1 MVEAEAQRWL
11 QNATG
16 HSVRLDVWCEDDEG
30 RVYDIEIQKR
40 KEGAGARRL
49 KGAKEG
55 RRRMN
60 SEFEKVVRE
69 ITEASRKEWEL
80 KGEKRGE
87 RRGEKRGEKRGER
100 NAAIKAARSMLADGL
115 VPPDK
120 VAEYSGLSLGEVE
133 SLKDSLRI

>member
-1 MVEAEAQRWL
+1 MHDFACMDPEEM
-11 QNATG
+11 
-16 HSVRLDVWCEDDEG
+16 HYDVLREE
-30 RVYDIEIQKR
+30 
-40 KEGAGARRL
+40 ARRL

-55 RRRMN
+55 RIRMN

-133 SLKDSLRI
+133 NLKNSLNM

>member
-1 MVEAEAQRWL
+1 MHDFACMDPEEM
-11 QNATG
+11 
-16 HSVRLDVWCEDDEG
+16 HYDVLREE
-30 RVYDIEIQKR
+30 
-40 KEGAGARRL
+40 ARRL

-80 KGEKRGE
+80 KGE
-87 RRGEKRGEKRGER
+87 R
-100 NAAIKAARSMLADGL
+100 NSAIKVARSMLADGL

-133 SLKDSLRI
+133 NLKNSLNM

>member
-1 MVEAEAQRWL
+1 MHDFACMDPEEM
-11 QNATG
+11 
-16 HSVRLDVWCEDDEG
+16 HYDVLREE
-30 RVYDIEIQKR
+30 
-40 KEGAGARRL
+40 ARRL

-87 RRGEKRGEKRGER
+87 RRGER
-100 NAAIKAARSMLADGL
+100 NSAIKAARSMLADGV

-133 SLKDSLRI
+133 NLKNSLNM

>member
-1 MVEAEAQRWL
+1 MHDFACMDPEEM
-11 QNATG
+11 
-16 HSVRLDVWCEDDEG
+16 HYDVFGEE
-30 RVYDIEIQKR
+30 
-40 KEGAGARRL
+40 ARRL

-55 RRRMN
+55 RIRMN

-87 RRGEKRGEKRGER
+87 RRGER
-100 NAAIKAARSMLADGL
+100 NSAIKAARSMLADGV

-133 SLKDSLRI
+133 NLKNSLNM

>member
-1 MVEAEAQRWL
+1 MHDFACMDPEEM
-11 QNATG
+11 
-16 HSVRLDVWCEDDEG
+16 HYDVLREE
-30 RVYDIEIQKR
+30 
-40 KEGAGARRL
+40 ARRL

-55 RRRMN
+55 RIRMN

-69 ITEASRKEWEL
+69 ITEASRKEWEH

-87 RRGEKRGEKRGER
+87 RRGER
-100 NAAIKAARSMLADGL
+100 NSAIKAARSMLADGV

-133 SLKDSLRI
+133 NLKNSLNM

>member
-1 MVEAEAQRWL
+1 MHDFACMDPEEM
-11 QNATG
+11 
-16 HSVRLDVWCEDDEG
+16 HYDVLREE
-30 RVYDIEIQKR
+30 
-40 KEGAGARRL
+40 ARRL

-55 RRRMN
+55 RIRMN

-87 RRGEKRGEKRGER
+87 RRGER
-100 NAAIKAARSMLADGL
+100 NSAIKAARSMLADGV

>member
-1 MVEAEAQRWL
+1 MMHDFACTDPEEM
-11 QNATG
+11 
-16 HSVRLDVWCEDDEG
+16 HYDVLREE
-30 RVYDIEIQKR
+30 
-40 KEGAGARRL
+40 ARRL

-55 RRRMN
+55 RGRMN

-80 KGEKRGE
+80 KGE
-87 RRGEKRGEKRGER
+87 R
-100 NAAIKAARSMLADGL
+100 NSAIKVARSMLADGL

>member
-1 MVEAEAQRWL
+1 MMHDFACTDPEEM
-11 QNATG
+11 
-16 HSVRLDVWCEDDEG
+16 HYDVLREE
-30 RVYDIEIQKR
+30 
-40 KEGAGARRL
+40 ARRL

-80 KGEKRGE
+80 KGE
-87 RRGEKRGEKRGER
+87 R
-100 NAAIKAARSMLADGL
+100 NSAIKVARSMLADGL

-133 SLKDSLRI
+133 NLKNSLNM